1 MKRFARSALV
11 LAALSLGG
19 CMSTQAPQVNAP
31 AWVSTSTASQ
41 QEIWGVYPRLVGSN
55 WSAPNAYMLFY
66 RWAVPGQVLIEEY
79 RHPTSG
85 ELSGS
90 NTIVPGPRPGTLV
103 LTSSVGNLQWQGTLD
118 EQGNALFVRD
128 GVLRMPVRTR
138 LTPSGE
144 VLQEKLTLDG
154 ERIASVDST
163 TTYTALGKQTA
174 AAAPT
179 AAPETPGVP
188 AAPTTATATATASE
202 SVAPTSAQPGPSWGV
217 FDQALNRTWLSEGSD
232 GRGRHPFLLKL
243 EKSADGNRVTAYT
256 GNSHR
261 LEKSIDYQRSASG
274 AFSASGNT
282 VIGPRDNMRVTLD
295 STGELVRYNSD
306 SDRSLYQ
313 LDGSGDLIV
322 THQTRGWGSDSWSE
336 DSRVRLRDVSMGA
349 QWGPFARL
357 AGFAWVNREN
367 VYPTVYYQFFYP
379 EKNLIQVWIGPD
391 NVQHWGDDYALLKDS
406 ILVGHTESNIK
417 NSYLLQPG
425 TSTYTVDS
433 ASVMTRHIGETRRD
447 VYTLNSDTVVSI
459 SQQELKDGSW
469 QPLKQFRLTRE
480 TENEKDARLK
490 MWAEHEQARRDSEAS
505 TRFLNDMAALNTV
518 LTSANAVASQRA
530 AESRASLDQTLDT
543 LARQA
548 AVERAQEQARQQGV
562 RQPPKEP
569 PASTASPAAEQ
580 QARVDEQKPATPP
593 PTTPSTPATPA
604 TPQAKPPTA
613 AVDESSMSW
622 MGCVVDEFPIKKS
635 WISDSARIVHYG
647 DQQRWNEEFFRRF
660 VAQTYDR
667 DLSKLHARCYLDR
680 NDPAGLERQL
690 DGVRRNQ
697 ARQNIP
703 VVEVE
708 WSPTK
713 QF

>member
-1 MKRFARSALV
+1 MKRLARSALV
-11 LAALSLGG
+11 LAAFSLGG
-19 CMSTQAPQVNAP
+19 CMTAQAPQVNAP

-41 QEIWGVYPRLVGSN
+41 QEIWGVYQRLVGTT
-55 WSAPNAYMLFY
+55 WSAPDAYVLFY
-66 RWAVPGQVLIEEY
+66 RWAVPGQVLVEEY

-90 NTIVPGPRPGTLV
+90 NTIVPGSRPGTLV

-138 LTPSGE
+138 LTPAGE
-144 VLQEKLTLDG
+144 VLQEKLTLEG
-154 ERIASVDST
+154 ERIASVDSV
-163 TTYTALGKQTA
+163 TTYTALGKQPA
-174 AAAPT
+174 AAAAT
-179 AAPETPGVP
+179 SVAP
-188 AAPTTATATATASE
+188 AAPVTAATGE
-202 SVAPTSAQPGPSWGV
+202 SVAATREQPGPSWGV

-295 STGELVRYNSD
+295 GTGELVRYNSD

-313 LDGSGDLIV
+313 LDASGDLIV

-379 EKNLIQVWIGPD
+379 EKDLIQVWIGPD

-406 ILVGHTESNIK
+406 ILVGHTEANIK

-459 SQQELKDGSW
+459 SQEELKDGSW

-518 LTSANAVASQRA
+518 LTRANAVASQRA

-548 AVERAQEQARQQGV
+548 AVERAREQARQQGV
-562 RQPPKEP
+562 RQPAKAP
-569 PASTASPAAEQ
+569 PASTASPAAQQ
-580 QARVDEQKPATPP
+580 QALADEQKPATPP
-593 PTTPSTPATPA
+593 PTPATPP
-604 TPQAKPPTA
+604 TPLAKPSTE

-622 MGCVVDEFPIKKS
+622 MGCVVDEFPIKKT

-647 DQQRWNEEFFRRF
+647 DQQSWNADFFRRF

-667 DLSKLHARCYLDR
+667 DLSKLHAHCYLDR

-690 DGVRRNQ
+690 NVVRRNQ
-697 ARQNIP
+697 AARDIP

>member
-11 LAALSLGG
+11 LAAFSLGG
-19 CMSTQAPQVNAP
+19 CMTTSAPQVNAP

-41 QEIWGVYPRLVGSN
+41 QEIWGVYQRLVGTT
-55 WSAPNAYMLFY
+55 WSAPNAYVLFY
-66 RWAVPGQVLIEEY
+66 RWAVPGQVLVEEY

-90 NTIVPGPRPGTLV
+90 NSIVPGPRPGTLV

-154 ERIASVDST
+154 ERIASVDSV

-174 AAAPT
+174 APAAAT
-179 AAPETPGVP
+179 ATP
-188 AAPTTATATATASE
+188 AAPATTATTATSE
-202 SVAPTSAQPGPSWGV
+202 SPARTREQPGASWGV

-232 GRGRHPFLLKL
+232 GRGTHPFLLKL

-274 AFSASGNT
+274 ALSASGNT

-295 STGELVRYNSD
+295 GAGQLVRYNSD

-322 THQTRGWGSDSWSE
+322 THQTRGWSSDSWSE
-336 DSRVRLRDVSMGA
+336 DSRVRLHDVSMGA

-357 AGFAWVNREN
+357 AGFAWVNKETI
-367 VYPTVYYQFFYP
+367 YPTVYYQFFYP
-379 EKNLIQVWIGPD
+379 EKNVIQVWIGPD
-391 NVQHWGDDYALLKDS
+391 NAQHWGDDYALLKDS
-406 ILVGHTESNIK
+406 TLVGHTQSSIK
-417 NSYLLQPG
+417 NSYLLEPG
-425 TSTYTVDS
+425 ASTYTVDS
-433 ASVMTRHIGETRRD
+433 ASVMTRHIGEKRRD
-447 VYTLNSDTVVSI
+447 VYTLTGDSVVSI
-459 SQQELKDGSW
+459 SQEELKDGSW
-469 QPLKQFRLTRE
+469 QSLKQVRLTRE
-480 TENEKDARLK
+480 TESEKDARLK

-505 TRFLNDMAALNTV
+505 TRRLNDAAALNAL

-548 AVERAQEQARQQGV
+548 AVERAQEQARQQAV
-562 RQPPKEP
+562 RQPPKEL
-569 PASTASPAAEQ
+569 PASTAAQQQALVDEPKPAA
-580 QARVDEQKPATPP
+580 PP
-593 PTTPSTPATPA
+593 PKTPATPSTPQT
-604 TPQAKPPTA
+604 KPPTA

-622 MGCVVDEFPIKKS
+622 MGCVVDEFPIKKT

-647 DQQRWNEEFFRRF
+647 DQQSWNADFFRRF

-667 DLSKLHARCYLDR
+667 DLSKLHGHCYLDR

-690 DGVRRNQ
+690 NVVRRNQ
-697 ARQNIP
+697 AARDIP

-708 WSPTK
+708 WSPSK